1 MPHVIT
7 QSCCSDASC
16 TFACPVNCIHP
27 TPDEPGFA
35 TAEMLYVDPTSC
47 VDCGACVT
55 ACPVDAIGPAHR
67 LPEEHK
73 VYIEINRVL
82 SAADPANAALDN
94 PDPGSRSRPP
104 MAHAVPPKRLHVPD
118 GDEVSIGIV
127 GSGPAAMYAADE
139 LLRYGNVTV
148 DVYEKLAVPYGL
160 ARFGVAPDHTRT
172 RKVAELFDVVAKDP
186 RFRLHLNTAV
196 GTDVTIDELR
206 ARHDAVLVAA
216 GASTDRK
223 IGIPGEDLPGVG
235 STTDFVAWY
244 NGRPDHT
251 GDDFE
256 LANGRVVIVGNGNV
270 ALDAARILTAG
281 RDELLG
287 ADMSQKALARLRESK
302 VEEVVIVARRGPE
315 HSAFTL
321 PEILG
326 LTDERTVTVDPD
338 PEVAESLATGA
349 DSPLT
354 ERKLALLESLP
365 TTPQATHGGPA
376 IRLRYFT
383 TPIAI
388 EADGDAL
395 VVRARHT
402 TTGAEVDIPTGL
414 VLTSVGYKGRPV
426 PGLPFDEARGV
437 LPNSAGRVLDDD
449 GAPIPGVYVT
459 GWIKRG
465 PNGFIGTNKTD
476 SQETVAA
483 IAADVA
489 IGVVSSRPAPKA
501 RGGRLARL
509 LRG

>member
-55 ACPVDAIGPAHR
+55 ACPVEAIGPAHR
-67 LPEEHK
+67 LPEEHR

-82 SAADPANAALDN
+82 SAADPANAELTN

-104 MAHAVPPKRLHVPD
+104 MAHAVPPKRLRVAD
-118 GDEVSIGIV
+118 GDEVSVGIV

-148 DVYEKLAVPYGL
+148 DVYEKLSVPYGL

-172 RKVAELFDVVAKDP
+172 RKVAELFDVVSKDP

-196 GTDVTIDELR
+196 GTDVTVEQLR
-206 ARHDAVLVAA
+206 ERHDAVLVAA
-216 GASTDRK
+216 GASADRK
-223 IGIPGEDLPGVG
+223 MGIPGEDLPGVG
-235 STTDFVAWY
+235 SATDFVAWY
-244 NGRPDHT
+244 NGRPDHS
-251 GDDFE
+251 GDEFD
-256 LANGRVVIVGNGNV
+256 LSHKRVVIVGNGNV
-270 ALDAARILTAG
+270 ALDAARILTAS
-281 RDELLG
+281 RDELVG
-287 ADMSQKALARLRESK
+287 KDMSQSALARLRESE

-315 HSAFTL
+315 YSAFTL

-326 LTDERTVTVDPD
+326 LTEERTVTVEPD
-338 PEVAESLATGA
+338 PEVAESLAAGS

-354 ERKLALLESLP
+354 SHKLTLLESLP
-365 TTPQATHGGPA
+365 TTPQSAGPGPA
-376 IRLRYFT
+376 VRLRYLT
-383 TPIAI
+383 TPVAI
-388 EADGDAL
+388 DADGDGL
-395 VVRARHT
+395 VLRARHT
-402 TTGAEVDIPTGL
+402 TTGEDIEIPTGL

-426 PGLPFDEARGV
+426 PGLPFDEQRGV
-437 LPNSAGRVLDDD
+437 LPNKSGRVVGDD
-449 GAPIPGVYVT
+449 GAPLPGVYVT

-489 IGVVSSRPAPKA
+489 LGIVRSRPAPA
-501 RGGRLARL
+501 HRGGRLARL